1 MSSRTQQFRQSFL
14 FTGAVVALVLVTG
27 FALLSSRSVTRIV
40 ERQANER
47 GQDVATHAS
56 SLVGIYLRERR
67 REAEA
72 LARSPA
78 VVRAALDGSHQA
90 ISQRLPQLDTPTLER
105 MFNQR
110 HVLGGDPDLAA
121 YLRDYVQ
128 RSEFSELFFTESHG
142 YSVLASNRTSDFV
155 QSDEEWWRRAAAE
168 GVYEGAPRYDSSAA
182 AVSLEY
188 DVAIRAPRV
197 TAPVGVLKMVFA
209 LDRLSRLLTAVDVGD
224 GVRLQVVDA
233 QGTLIV
239 RGGGGEDGGG
249 RGSNQADLLRP
260 IPDAA
265 AVPRLERAVT
275 ATVPGAAGE
284 ELVVTVPVDNGK
296 WWVVFRQPK
305 TAAYAAAR
313 TTAANIVLWTVVL
326 FGATLA
332 LLFAF
337 WRRLNRRVTE
347 PVKAAGAIASRVA
360 GGDLSVT
367 VVAERSGTAEVGDL
381 LSSVHTMV
389 VALRRLVGAIR
400 TAADEAAAMAT
411 EISAS
416 TEEMSASTEEMSAT
430 CQDLTRRAA
439 EQAQLV
445 RAAADDATRILQIAT
460 ILAAGAD
467 DSVRRNTVVAEVA
480 RRNKDVL
487 DQSTVHLATLAEEV
501 NRGVAEAEALARA
514 SSDIQKF
521 VTQAKAVATQTNML
535 ALNAAIEAARAG
547 PQGRGFAVVAD
558 EVRKLASV
566 AAAGATETADTVRG
580 VLARVQGTRDR
591 LAQLAQGTGVA
602 RDAAQ
607 TAAQGLGTVA
617 AEAQANDVWGREI
630 AKMAGEMRALVEEI
644 SARLG
649 SVAHGTETLL
659 ASAEEIAASSEEQSA
674 STEEIASSAN
684 QLAEAADKLTGAV
697 KSFRLLADEE
707 PPPQQQA
714 AD

>member
-1 MSSRTQQFRQSFL
+1 MSSRTQQLRQSFL
-14 FTGAVVALVLVTG
+14 LTGAVVALVLVTG

-47 GQDVATHAS
+47 GQDVATHVAS
-56 SLVGIYLRERR
+56 VVGLYLRERR

-72 LARSPA
+72 LAQSPA
-78 VVRAALDGSHQA
+78 VVRAALDGSQQA
-90 ISQRLPQLDTPTLER
+90 ISQRLLQVDTPTLER

-110 HVLGGDPDLAA
+110 RALGGDPDLAA
-121 YLRDYVQ
+121 YLREYVQ
-128 RSEFSELFFTESHG
+128 RSEFSELLFTERHG
-142 YSVLASNRTSDFV
+142 YAVLASNRTSDFV
-155 QSDEEWWRRAAAE
+155 QSDEEWWRRAAAD
-168 GVYEGAPRYDSSAA
+168 GVYEGTPRYDSSAA
-182 AVSLEY
+182 AVALEY

-197 TAPVGVLKMVFA
+197 AAPVGVLKAVFA
-209 LDRLSRLLTAVDVGD
+209 LDRLANLLTAADVGG

-239 RGGGGEDGGG
+239 AGGGGGPNP
-249 RGSNQADLLRP
+249 SDLLRP
-260 IPDAA
+260 IPEAA
-265 AVPRLERAVT
+265 AVPRRERADT
-275 ATVPGAAGE
+275 ATVPGPTGE

-305 TAAYAAAR
+305 ATAYAAAR

-337 WRRLNRRVTE
+337 WRRLNTRVTA

-367 VVAERSGTAEVGDL
+367 VVTERTGTAEVGDL

-430 CQDLTRRAA
+430 CQDLTKRAA

-445 RAAADDATRILQIAT
+445 RAGADDASKILQIAT
-460 ILAAGAD
+460 ILAAGAE
-467 DSVRRNTVVAEVA
+467 DSVRRNTVVADVA

-487 DQSTVHLATLAEEV
+487 DQSTVQLAKLAEEV
-501 NRGVAEAEALARA
+501 NRGVTEAEALARA

-566 AAAGATETADTVRG
+566 AAAAAGDTADTVRG
-580 VLARVQGTRDR
+580 VLARVQATRDR
-591 LAQLAQGTGVA
+591 LTQLAQGTGVA

-649 SVAHGTETLL
+649 SVAQGTETLL
-659 ASAEEIAASSEEQSA
+659 ASAQEIAASSEEQSA